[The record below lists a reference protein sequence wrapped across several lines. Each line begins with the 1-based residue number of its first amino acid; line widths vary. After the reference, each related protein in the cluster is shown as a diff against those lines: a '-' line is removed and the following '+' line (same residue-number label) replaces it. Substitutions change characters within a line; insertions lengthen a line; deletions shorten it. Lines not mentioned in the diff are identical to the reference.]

1 MSAIIDGCVDIL
13 KVVNDTRTP
22 EQIFDDYAKEKMM
35 QPNRVVVGAQS
46 VNQLYRNKKESS
58 EAAA

>member
-1 MSAIIDGCVDIL
+1 MNA
-13 KVVNDTRTP
+13 RP
-22 EQIFDDYAKEKMM
+22 EYAKEKMM